1 MNACLPFFLRAGNR
15 AFLALLLTLLPAF
28 AFAWQAEQKIDVKL
42 ERSTLKELFHDLEN
56 KTGYSFNY
64 FQDEV
69 DLSAPVTVDLRQ
81 VTLQQVLR
89 EALAPT
95 HYGFRIDGRSVIVA
109 RKSPSAKSATG
120 KLAGTLI
127 DATSGDPLAGAT
139 ILAGT
144 TGQVT
149 DIAGKFFFE
158 LPAGEYVLQVR
169 YIGYQPKKVND
180 VAVAAGQTRT
190 LHLTLQP
197 AKGTLRGVE
206 VVSSA
211 NKESISSLYARQKNN
226 AAVSDGIS
234 AEQVRR
240 TPDNHVGQVL
250 KRISGLTVQDNKFVI
265 VRGMS
270 ERYNNML
277 LNGSSLPSTEPN
289 RRNFSFDI
297 IPSNLID
304 NVVVNKTATPDL
316 PGEFT
321 GGLVQVNTLDIPAA
335 PFLQVQA
342 GTGFNSQ
349 STGKEFLSTRRL
361 SSDYFGAPGSERL
374 WFERKWS
381 SKEYAVQSEA
391 GNQAALNAMNGK
403 VPNFYGLRRYTA
415 RPMQLYQLS
424 MGGSRR
430 FSKNRTLGLVL
441 AGTYR
446 HEENRETYDAWFRQ
460 NATIV
465 DDGQQFNFITAVGAL
480 GNLAYQ
486 TPKHKLVWRNVYNNR
501 FTHENIVQ
509 SSITENLGAR
519 NHEYISIVEAG
530 RLFQTRLEG
539 EHKLGRH
546 VKLNWF
552 ADHANVDK
560 EQPDTRYS
568 KGDSLGVDPHTGRPL
583 LRYQYARQQ
592 ASTIKDGGLY
602 ANRLKE
608 KKRNIGGDLTFPFQ
622 WAGRAQKIKTGYW
635 GTFRKA
641 DYAQVMLAPTAYG
654 NGDPARQQQI
664 VDSLGFGKPDY
675 EVFIPEHFAK
685 GFFTYYPI
693 TTSGLDAADHY
704 NGQQALHAGYVM
716 ADVTPLPRL
725 RVIAGVRLES
735 SNMDV
740 HTYTRIAMGSTVR
753 SIDTT
758 VNYRETDW
766 LPSLN
771 IVYQLT
777 PTVNIRGA
785 YSKTLARPDFRER
798 ATFMYYD
805 LKMRQDVKGVQGL
818 EYSRAHNVDLRF
830 EWYPSPVEVL
840 AVTAF
845 YKKYDKPVETVSY
858 LSNDNRYG
866 IFYFN
871 LESAVNRG
879 LELDY
884 RHSFSF
890 LGKTSDFWKHL
901 FLSANLTVMDSKV
914 TYDNENIQLVAAGHP
929 PKPSTDATK
938 NERRRPLQGLSP
950 YIVNAGLSWQGTYF
964 GANVTFNRFGRRVV
978 FAGLDDYDDTY
989 ENPRNQLDLQLNAR
1003 LLKQRMEVRLNV
1015 ADLLNPY
1022 YIEYFNKF
1030 PETRPPQNSN
1040 VIGNN
1045 NVNDPRGMGYNPD
1058 SDWKLKRTRK
1068 GTNWSMTVSYR
1079 L

>member
-1 MNACLPFFLRAGNR
+1 MNAFVPFFLRAGNR
-15 AFLALLLTLLPAF
+15 GFLALVLSLLPAF
-28 AFAWQAEQKIDVKL
+28 AFAWQSEQKIDVKL
-42 ERSTLKELFHDLEN
+42 EKSTLKDLFNYLES
-56 KTGYSFNY
+56 KTGYTFNY

-69 DLSAPVTVDLRQ
+69 DLRAPVTVNLRQ
-81 VTLQQVLR
+81 ATLQQTLR

-95 HYGFRIDGRSVIVA
+95 LYGFKIDGRSVIIA
-109 RKSPSAKSATG
+109 RKAVPAKQATG
-120 KLAGTLI
+120 RLSGVLVDAG
-127 DATSGDPLAGAT
+127 SGDPLAGAT
-139 ILAGT
+139 IMAGS

-149 DIAGKFFFE
+149 DIAGKFLFE
-158 LPAGEYVLQVR
+158 LPEGSYALQVR
-169 YIGYQPKKVND
+169 YIGYQPKKIND
-180 VAVAAGQTRT
+180 VNVAAGQTRT
-190 LHLTLQP
+190 LNLTLQP

-234 AEQVRR
+234 AEQIRR
-240 TPDNHVGQVL
+240 TPDNNVGQVL

-321 GGLVQVNTLDIPAA
+321 GGLVQVNTLDIPAS
-335 PFLQVQA
+335 PFLQVLA

-361 SSDYFGAPGSERL
+361 QSDYWGAPGKERL
-374 WFERKWS
+374 WFDRQWS
-381 SKEYAVQSEA
+381 STEFAKLSEKGDQA
-391 GNQAALNAMNGK
+391 GLNAMNGK
-403 VPNFYGLRRYTA
+403 IPNFYGLRSFTA
-415 RPMQLYQLS
+415 KPMQQYQLS
-424 MGGSRR
+424 MGGSKR
-430 FSKNRTLGLVL
+430 FSGNRTLGLVL

-446 HEENRETYDAWFRQ
+446 HEENIETFDAWFRQ
-460 NATIV
+460 SPTIV
-465 DDGQQFNFITAVGAL
+465 DNGRQFNFISAVGAL
-480 GNLAYQ
+480 GNLAFQ

-509 SSITENLGAR
+509 VAEDKSRAGRS
-519 NHEYISIVEAG
+519 HEYISIVEAG

-539 EHKLGRH
+539 EHKLGQH
-546 VKLNWF
+546 LKLNWF
-552 ADHANVDK
+552 ADHATVNK

-568 KGDSLGVDPHTGRPL
+568 VGDSLGIDPKTGLPL
-583 LRYQYARQQ
+583 LMYQYSRLQT
-592 ASTIKDGGLY
+592 STIKEGGLY
-602 ANRLKE
+602 ANRLQE

-622 WAGRAQKIKTGYW
+622 FAGRAQKIKTGYW

-641 DYAQVMLAPTAYG
+641 EYAQVMLAPTSVGMNNPDRIRIA
-654 NGDPARQQQI
+654 
-664 VDSLGFGKPDY
+664 DSLGYGKPDY
-675 EVFIPEHFAK
+675 EVFKPENFRA
-685 GFFTYYPI
+685 GYFTYFPT

-704 NGQQALHAGYVM
+704 DGKQALHAGYLM
-716 ADVTPLPRL
+716 ADVTPLPKL

-735 SNMDV
+735 SKMDV
-740 HTYTRIAMGSTVR
+740 HTYTRIVQGSTVR
-753 SIDTT
+753 AKDTT
-758 VNYRETDW
+758 ISYRETDW
-766 LPSLN
+766 LPSVN

-777 PTVNIRGA
+777 PQLNIRGA

-798 ATFMYYD
+798 ASFMYYD
-805 LKMRQDVKGVQGL
+805 LKLRQDVKGIQGL
-818 EYSRAHNVDLRF
+818 EYSRAHNADLRF

-840 AVTAF
+840 ALTVF

-858 LSNDNRYG
+858 VSADNRYG
-866 IFYFN
+866 VFYFN
-871 LESAVNRG
+871 LESAVNKG

-890 LGKTSDFWKHL
+890 ISKTSAFWKNL
-901 FLSANLTVMDSKV
+901 FLTANLTVMDSKV

-929 PKPSTDATK
+929 PKPSTDSTK
-938 NERRRPLQGLSP
+938 NERKRPLQGLSP
-950 YIVNAGLSWQGTYF
+950 YIINTGLSWQGTYF
-964 GANVTFNRFGRRVV
+964 GANVTFNRFGRRVI

-1003 LLKQRMEVRLNV
+1003 LLKQRMEIRLNV
-1015 ADLLNPY
+1015 ADVLNQY
-1022 YIEYFNKF
+1022 YIDYFNKY
-1030 PETRPPQNSN
+1030 PDARPPQSPPNIEYSN
-1040 VIGNN
+1040 TD
-1045 NVNDPRGMGYNPD
+1045 DPKGMGYNPD